1 MFEKDIIISIII
13 PCYNHGIYIDE
24 AIKSVEEYK
33 FDNYE
38 IIIINDG
45 STDDYTN
52 KRLIEL
58 KSEGYNVIFQE
69 NKGLG
74 RTRNNGIRLAKGK
87 YILPLDADNKIKPD
101 YILKAINILDSE
113 PSISIV
119 YSDRKLFGNSDESF
133 IVGEFSIEKIVN
145 CNYIDACAIFR
156 KSLWEQVGGYD
167 DKMPVQGWEDWDFW
181 LMAIENES
189 KFYYIPEPLF
199 YYRVL
204 DHSMIQQLMNS
215 PNYNLLLRYVYI
227 KHAFIMKEKFID
239 EMFKLQNEIN
249 YLNQE
254 IVRLNQTKA
263 YRLGK
268 FILKPFLNIRE
279 QFVKI

>member
-254 IVRLNQTKA
+254 IVRLNQTKS

>member
-268 FILKPFLNIRE
+268 FILKPFLNIRK